1 MNTKLVID
9 GSLLSECEM
18 AGTSRGGAHRVAE
31 EITKKLINTGELEIS
46 FANTVY
52 TKRHDEFLRK
62 YISAHY
68 PLYASKIISGKPLI
82 ASSIPKWGGLLGRL
96 ARRLSLE
103 VKVAEIEKFDVFH
116 SFYHPFPQSIQ
127 NKEIKKSITLLD
139 IIALRISGYS
149 PALIDVTRKIIDS
162 IVPNFA
168 ISISEFSKQD
178 LIDYDRRIRPERV
191 FVAPLAASQEKFFQN
206 RDSGAWQAI
215 KNKYKLPDT
224 YFLSVSSSD
233 RRKNLPHL
241 IRSFNKF
248 ILQEKPQDLYLV
260 LTGNSTYGR
269 FAVDEL
275 NIKATARNRIFV
287 TERHIDD
294 QDLSAIYSHSLCF
307 FFMSLYEGFGLP
319 ALEAMQCGV
328 PVVTSN
334 TTSLP
339 EVVGDAGI
347 MLSPTDEDALC
358 GVMYEVYHNKELR
371 DRYSRSGLERAKQF
385 SWQRCAEEYT
395 NIFKRIALESKQ

>member
-1 MNTKLVID
+1 MSTKLVID
-9 GSLLSECEM
+9 GSLLAECEM

-31 EITKKLINTGELEIS
+31 EVTKKLINIGELEIS

-52 TKRHDEFLRK
+52 TRQHDEFLRK
-62 YISAHY
+62 YISANY
-68 PLYASKIISGKPLI
+68 PLYASKVISRKPFI

-96 ARRLSLE
+96 GRGLSLE
-103 VKVAEIEKFDVFH
+103 VKVAGVEKFDVFH
-116 SFYHPFPQSIQ
+116 SFYHPFPRSIR
-127 NKEIKKSITLLD
+127 NKGIKKSITLLD
-139 IIALRISGYS
+139 IIALRMSGYS

-191 FVAPLAASQEKFFQN
+191 FVAPPAASREKFFQN
-206 RDSGAWQAI
+206 RNSGAWRAI
-215 KNKYKLPDT
+215 KDKYKLPDS
-224 YFLSVSSSD
+224 YFLSVSSND

-241 IRSFNKF
+241 IRSFSKF
-248 ILQEKPQDLYLV
+248 VLQEKPQDLYLV
-260 LTGNSTYGR
+260 LTGNSTHGR
-269 FAVDEL
+269 FTVDEL
-275 NIKATARNRIFV
+275 NIKGTARNRIIV
-287 TERHIDD
+287 TDRHIDD
-294 QDLSAIYSHSLCF
+294 EDLSAIYSHSLCF

-347 MLSPTDEDALC
+347 TLSPTDEDALC
-358 GVMYEVYHNKELR
+358 GVMNEVYHSEELR

-395 NIFKRIALESKQ
+395 NIFRRIASDS

>member
-1 MNTKLVID
+1 MTTKLVID
-9 GSLLSECEM
+9 GSVLSECEM

-31 EITKKLINTGELEIS
+31 EITKKLINLGELEVS

-52 TKRHDEFLRK
+52 TRQHDELLRK
-62 YISAHY
+62 YISANY
-68 PLYASKIISGKPLI
+68 PLHASKVISGKPAV

-96 ARRLSLE
+96 GRALSLE
-103 VKVAEIEKFDVFH
+103 VKVAGVEKFDVFH
-116 SFYHPFPQSIQ
+116 SFYHPFPQRIQ
-127 NKEIKKSITLLD
+127 NKGIKKSITLLD
-139 IIALRISGYS
+139 IIALRMSGYR
-149 PALIDVTRKIIDS
+149 PALVEVTRKIVDS

-178 LIDYDRRIRPERV
+178 LIDYDRRVCPDRV
-191 FVAPLAASQEKFFQN
+191 FVAPPAASREKFFPN
-206 RDSGAWQAI
+206 RDGGAWQAV
-215 KNKYKLPDT
+215 KDKYKLPDS

-248 ILQEKPQDLYLV
+248 ILQEKPQDLHLV

-269 FAVDEL
+269 LTVGEL
-275 NIKATARNRIFV
+275 DIKGTVRDRIFV
-287 TERHIDD
+287 TEKHIDD
-294 QDLSAIYSHSLCF
+294 EDLSAIYSHSLCF

-347 MLSPTDEDALC
+347 TLSPTDEDALC
-358 GVMYEVYHNKELR
+358 GVMNEVYHSEELR

-395 NIFKRIALESKQ
+395 NIFQRIASDS

>member
-1 MNTKLVID
+1 MNPKLVID

-31 EITKKLINTGELEIS
+31 EITRKLINIGELEIS

-52 TKRHDEFLRK
+52 TKRHDEFLRR
-62 YISAHY
+62 YISANY
-68 PLYASKIISGKPLI
+68 PSCASKVISRKPFL
-82 ASSIPKWGGLLGRL
+82 ASSIPKWGGLLARLGRG
-96 ARRLSLE
+96 LSLE
-103 VKVAEIEKFDVFH
+103 VKVAEVENFDLFH
-116 SFYHPFPQSIQ
+116 SFYHPFPRGIQ

-139 IIALRISGYS
+139 IIALRMSGYH
-149 PALIDVTRKIIDS
+149 PALVDMTRKIVDS
-162 IVPNFA
+162 VVPNFA

-178 LIDYDRRIRPERV
+178 LLDYDRRICPERV
-191 FVAPLAASQEKFFQN
+191 FVAPPAASQEKFFQN
-206 RDSGAWQAI
+206 SDSGAWEAV
-215 KNKYKLPDT
+215 KNKYKLPDS
-224 YFLSVSSSD
+224 YFLSVSSND

-248 ILQEKPQDLYLV
+248 VLQEKPQDLYLV
-260 LTGNSTYGR
+260 LTGNSTHGR
-269 FAVDEL
+269 LTVDGL
-275 NIKATARNRIFV
+275 NIKGTVKDRILV
-287 TERHIDD
+287 TEKHIDD
-294 QDLSAIYSHSLCF
+294 EDLSAIYSHSLCF

-347 MLSPTDEDALC
+347 TLSPTDEDALC
-358 GVMYEVYHNKELR
+358 GVMNEIYRGEELR
-371 DRYSRSGLERAKQF
+371 DRYSRAGLERAKQF

-395 NIFKRIALESKQ
+395 NIFKRIASDS

>member
-9 GSLLSECEM
+9 GSVLSECEM

-31 EITKKLINTGELEIS
+31 EITKKLISLGELEIS

-52 TKRHDEFLRK
+52 TRQHDEFLRK
-62 YISAHY
+62 YISVNHPSY
-68 PLYASKIISGKPLI
+68 TSKVISRKPAV

-96 ARRLSLE
+96 GRALSLE
-103 VKVAEIEKFDVFH
+103 VEVAEVEKFDVFH
-116 SFYHPFPQSIQ
+116 SFYHPFPQRIQ
-127 NKEIKKSITLLD
+127 NKGIKKSITLLD
-139 IIALRISGYS
+139 IIALRVSGYR
-149 PALIDVTRKIIDS
+149 PALINVTRKIVDS

-178 LIDYDRRIRPERV
+178 LIDYDRRICPERV
-191 FVAPLAASQEKFFQN
+191 FVAPPAASREKFFQN
-206 RDSGAWQAI
+206 RDGGAWQAV
-215 KNKYKLPDT
+215 KDKYKLPDS
-224 YFLSVSSSD
+224 YFLSVSSND

-241 IRSFNKF
+241 IRSFSKF
-248 ILQEKPQDLYLV
+248 VLQEKPRDLHLV

-269 FAVDEL
+269 FTIDDL
-275 NIKATARNRIFV
+275 NIKGTARNRIIV
-287 TERHIDD
+287 TEKHIDD
-294 QDLSAIYSHSLCF
+294 EDLSAIYSHALCF

-319 ALEAMQCGV
+319 ALEAMQCGA

-339 EVVGDAGI
+339 EVVGDAGVT
-347 MLSPTDEDALC
+347 LPPTDEDALC
-358 GVMYEVYHNKELR
+358 GVMNEIYRSEELR
-371 DRYSRSGLERAKQF
+371 DRYSRAGLERAEQF

-395 NIFKRIALESKQ
+395 NIFKRIASDS

>member
-1 MNTKLVID
+1 MNTKLIID
-9 GSLLSECEM
+9 GSILSECEM

-31 EITKKLINTGELEIS
+31 EITKKLINIGELEIS

-52 TKRHDEFLRK
+52 TRQHDEYLRK
-62 YISAHY
+62 YISANY
-68 PLYASKIISGKPLI
+68 SLCTSTVISKKPYL

-96 ARRLSLE
+96 TRGLSLE
-103 VKVAEIEKFDVFH
+103 IKVAEVDKFDVFH
-116 SFYHPFPQSIQ
+116 SFYHPFPQRIQ
-127 NKEIKKSITLLD
+127 NNRIKKSITLLD
-139 IIALRISGYS
+139 IIALRLSGYS
-149 PALIDVTRKIIDS
+149 TELIDITRKIVDS
-162 IVPNFA
+162 IVSNFA
-168 ISISEFSKQD
+168 ISISEFSRQD
-178 LIDYDRRIRPERV
+178 LIDHDRRICPERV
-191 FVAPLAASQEKFFQN
+191 FVAPPAASREKFFQN
-206 RDSGAWQAI
+206 RNGEAWQAV
-215 KNKYKLPDT
+215 KNKYNLPDS

-241 IRSFNKF
+241 IRSFDKF
-248 ILQEKPQDLYLV
+248 IQQEKPQDLHLV

-275 NIKATARNRIFV
+275 NIRGVTRNRIFV
-287 TERHIDD
+287 TEKHIDD
-294 QDLSAIYSHSLCF
+294 EDLSVIYSHSLCF
-307 FFMSLYEGFGLP
+307 FFISLYEGFGLP

-347 MLSPTDEDALC
+347 TLSPTDEDALC
-358 GVMYEVYHNKELR
+358 GVMNEVYHSEELR

-395 NIFKRIALESKQ
+395 NIFKRIALDS

>member
-1 MNTKLVID
+1 
-9 GSLLSECEM
+9 M

-31 EITKKLINTGELEIS
+31 EVTRKLIDSGELEIS

-52 TKRHDEFLRK
+52 TKQHDEFLRK
-62 YISAHY
+62 YISANY
-68 PLYASKIISGKPLI
+68 PSYASKVVSGKPFV
-82 ASSIPKWGGLLGRL
+82 ASSVPKWGGLLGRL
-96 ARRLSLE
+96 GRRLSLE
-103 VKVAEIEKFDVFH
+103 VKVAEVEKFDVFH
-116 SFYHPFPQSIQ
+116 SFYHPFPRRIQ

-139 IIALRISGYS
+139 IIALRMSGYS
-149 PALIDVTRKIIDS
+149 PALVDVTRKIVES

-168 ISISEFSKQD
+168 ISISEFSRQD
-178 LIDYDRRIRPERV
+178 LIDYDRRICPERV
-191 FVAPLAASQEKFFQN
+191 FVAPPAASQETFFQN
-206 RDSGAWQAI
+206 RDGGAWQAV
-215 KNKYKLPDT
+215 KNKYRLPDS
-224 YFLSVSSSD
+224 YFLSVSSND

-241 IRSFNKF
+241 IRSFSKF
-248 ILQEKPQDLYLV
+248 VLQEKPQDLYLV
-260 LTGNSTYGR
+260 LTGNSTHGR
-269 FAVDEL
+269 LTVDEL
-275 NIKATARNRIFV
+275 NIKGTVRDRIFV

-294 QDLSAIYSHSLCF
+294 EDLSAIYSHSLCF

-347 MLSPTDEDALC
+347 TLSPTDEDALC
-358 GVMYEVYHNKELR
+358 GVMNEVYRSQELR
-371 DRYSRSGLERAKQF
+371 DRYSRSGLERARHF

-395 NIFKRIALESKQ
+395 NIFKRIASDS